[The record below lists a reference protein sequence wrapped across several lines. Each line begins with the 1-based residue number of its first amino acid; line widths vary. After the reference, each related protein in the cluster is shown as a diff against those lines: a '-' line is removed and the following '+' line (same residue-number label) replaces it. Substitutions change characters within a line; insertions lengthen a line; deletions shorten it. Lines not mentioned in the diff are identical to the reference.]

1 MDQAGWVQRQLGRD
15 RAKTG
20 QACLVS
26 FLVIPMQ
33 NLRDKARELI
43 SIAEGEILKREKLIL
58 ELRTELKK
66 VKEELAAANSQKRAV
81 RSEKCKGCIYKL
93 TALKVLEKG
102 KRGNEG

>member
-43 SIAEGEILKREKLIL
+43 AIAEGEILRREKLIL
-58 ELRTELKK
+58 ELRKELKK
-66 VKEELAAANSQKRAV
+66 VKEELAAAKSQQLAV
-81 RSEKCKGCIYKL
+81 RSEKCRGCVYRVVAIKI
-93 TALKVLEKG
+93 LEKG
-102 KRGNEG
+102 EEVEK